1 MEPSLHMLEYDAILQ
16 KLADFT
22 HTRAARERAQAI
34 AARARYII
42 ARLLEPAQA
51 GALNQ
56 PKRVRQTDFLRAA
69 LSAAVGDAL
78 RI

>member
-22 HTRAARERAQAI
+22 HTRSGR
-34 AARARYII
+34 
-42 ARLLEPAQA
+42 
-51 GALNQ
+51 G
-56 PKRVRQTDFLRAA
+56 
-69 LSAAVGDAL
+69 SAPSPCAHS